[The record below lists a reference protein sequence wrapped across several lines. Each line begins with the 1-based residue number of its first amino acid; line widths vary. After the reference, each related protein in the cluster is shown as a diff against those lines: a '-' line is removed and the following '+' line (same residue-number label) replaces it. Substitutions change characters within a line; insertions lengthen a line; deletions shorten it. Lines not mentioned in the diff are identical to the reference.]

1 LIVIFWYALV
11 PITGGFLNRYKWK
24 RFRNRFNILRLSPLL
39 NYSQYRK
46 LNGDGGIFR
55 FSGGIESITDGH
67 TLWVKGDD
75 LTIPVS
81 IVKTKCFLLPIHDGE
96 GFPEAPQEI
105 RWNRVSTITEG
116 AKVFIAGNIKTHDD
130 RLSFVSTKE
139 QPLMVIFYDCADTE
153 LAQAIIRAARTR
165 NEYWNSITP
174 VSIAIGAL
182 TLIYIAAAYLGRPAF
197 RLTVIC
203 ALSAV
208 FIPVLPVFPPGIL
221 FTYFYRRL
229 SWNSRKLRADYDLAR
244 YGLLSDSADKPAN
257 SFALRAYTLEI
268 LAWVLMFVSVLVN
281 IGFIFL
287 ILYLF
292 RIISF

>member
-11 PITGGFLNRYKWK
+11 PITGGFLTRYKWK
-24 RFRNRFNILRLSPLL
+24 RFRNRFNALRLSPLL

-46 LNGDGGIFR
+46 LDGEGGIFR

-67 TLWVKGDD
+67 TLWVKSDD

-81 IVKTKCFLLPIHDGE
+81 IAKTKCFLLPVHDGE

-116 AKVFIAGNIKTHDD
+116 AKVFIAGLIKTQDD

-139 QPLMVIFYDCADTE
+139 QPLMVIFYDCEDTE

-174 VSIAIGAL
+174 VSIAIGAI

-221 FTYFYRRL
+221 FTYLYRRL
-229 SWNSRKLRADYDLAR
+229 SWDSRKLRADHDLAR
-244 YGLLSDSADKPAN
+244 YGLLPDSADKSAN
-257 SFALRAYTLEI
+257 YFALRAYTLEVI
-268 LAWVLMFVSVLVN
+268 AWVLMLASVCVN

-287 ILYLF
+287 IFYLF

>member
-1 LIVIFWYALV
+1 
-11 PITGGFLNRYKWK
+11 
-24 RFRNRFNILRLSPLL
+24 L

-46 LNGDGGIFR
+46 LDGEGGIFR

-81 IVKTKCFLLPIHDGE
+81 IAKTKCFLLPVHDGE
-96 GFPEAPQEI
+96 GFPEVPQEI
-105 RWNRVSTITEG
+105 RWNRISSITEG
-116 AKVFIAGNIKTHDD
+116 AKVFIAGSIKTQDD

-139 QPLMVIFYDCADTE
+139 QPLMVIFYDCEDTE

-174 VSIAIGAL
+174 VSLAIGAII
-182 TLIYIAAAYLGRPAF
+182 LIYIAATYLGRPAF

-208 FIPVLPVFPPGIL
+208 FIPALPVFPPGIL

-229 SWNSRKLRADYDLAR
+229 SWGSRKLRADYDLAL
-244 YGLLSDSADKPAN
+244 YGLLPDSAAKSAN

-268 LAWVLMFVSVLVN
+268 LAWVLMLASVLVN

-287 ILYLF
+287 IFYLF